1 MRISDWSSDVCSSDL
16 DEAIRIDVD
25 LRQHDA
31 LVGIVGGDLFEHG
44 GELLARPAPFGPEIQ
59 DDEAGHRRLD
69 DVAPERL
76 DGFLFLRVQAQC
88 GHGMSP
94 RSQRGKQIGRAH
106 VCTPVTNAHLVCRLL
121 LEKKKYKNTSPEYI

>member
-1 MRISDWSSDVCSSDL
+1 MRISDGVQTCALPIWLALEDRIDGRDRLDL
-16 DEAIRIDVD
+16 ELARDEAIRIDVD

-88 GHGMSP
+88 GHGM
-94 RSQRGKQIGRAH
+94 RSEEH
-106 VCTPVTNAHLVCRLL
+106 
-121 LEKKKYKNTSPEYI
+121 TSELQSLMRISYADF

>member
-69 DVAPERL
+69 AVAPERL

-94 RSQRGKQIGRAH
+94 RSQRGKLLMGDLDGRCAPRESGSAAGSESGCPY
-106 VCTPVTNAHLVCRLL
+106 V
-121 LEKKKYKNTSPEYI
+121 

>member
-16 DEAIRIDVD
+16 
-25 LRQHDA
+25 
-31 LVGIVGGDLFEHG
+31 
-44 GELLARPAPFGPEIQ
+44 LLARPAPFGPEIQ

-94 RSQRGKQIGRAH
+94 RSQRGKLLMWDLDGRCQPRGAR
-106 VCTPVTNAHLVCRLL
+106 PR
-121 LEKKKYKNTSPEYI
+121 KKHRGGLPIDRKSTSLNSSH

>member
-59 DDEAGHRRLD
+59 DDEAGPRRLD
-69 DVAPERL
+69 AVPPERL
-76 DGFLFLRVQAQC
+76 DGFLFLRVQSQC
-88 GHGMSP
+88 CPGLSP
-94 RSQRGKQIGRAH
+94 LSDPTI
-106 VCTPVTNAHLVCRLL
+106 VV
-121 LEKKKYKNTSPEYI
+121 